1 MSHGKQFKFYTHAR
15 GPNGWKVAFVLEEL
29 GLSYEPVYLVFEKGE
44 HKAPEYTKYN
54 PNGRIPALIDH
65 HNGDFVVWESGAILL
80 YLVDRYDKEKRLA
93 VTDEKD
99 RYSLI
104 QWLFF
109 QASGQGPY
117 FGHASCLL
125 RMHPEKVP
133 SAIERYQKE
142 TLRVF
147 SVLDGVLAKSPSGY
161 LVGGKLTIAGLSFI
175 PWNRIAFFYIL
186 NVGEGIGP
194 VDVEKEYPAFY
205 AWHQKLLELPT
216 VKKLL
221 ELSDKLSSQ

>member
-1 MSHGKQFKFYTHAR
+1 MSHGKQFTLYTHVR
-15 GPNGWKVAFVLEEL
+15 GANGWKVAFVLEEL
-29 GLSYEPVYLVFEKGE
+29 GLTYEPVYLVFEKGE

-65 HNGDFVVWESGAILL
+65 HNGDFVIWESDAILL
-80 YLVDRYDKEKRLA
+80 YLVDRYDKEKKLT
-93 VTDEKD
+93 VTGEKE

-117 FGHASCLL
+117 FGQAFWFL
-125 RMHPEKVP
+125 RLHQEKVP
-133 SAIERYQKE
+133 SAIERYQNE
-142 TLRVF
+142 ILRVF

-161 LVGGKLTIAGLSFI
+161 LVGGKLTVADLSFI
-175 PWNRIAFFYIL
+175 TWNRVALGYVL
-186 NVGEGIGP
+186 NTGEGIAP
-194 VDVEKEYPAFY
+194 VDVQKEYGAFY
-205 AWHQKLLELPT
+205 AWHQKLIELPT

-221 ELSDKLSSQ
+221 ELSEKLATQ